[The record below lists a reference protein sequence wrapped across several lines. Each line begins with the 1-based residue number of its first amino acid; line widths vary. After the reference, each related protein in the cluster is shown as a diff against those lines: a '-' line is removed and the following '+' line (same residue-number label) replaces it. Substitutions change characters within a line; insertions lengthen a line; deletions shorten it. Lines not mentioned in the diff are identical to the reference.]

1 VLANIDPFS
10 LATGIAGIIS
20 LTTPVSKLAE
30 QYGHGVQKSSKGA
43 EELSQALDPL
53 LLGFEQMEKF
63 LKHR

>member
-1 VLANIDPFS
+1 VLAKIDAFS

-20 LTTPVSKLAE
+20 LTTQASKLAE
-30 QYGHGVQKSSKGA
+30 QYGHGVQNSSKGA
-43 EELSQALDPL
+43 EELSQALDSL